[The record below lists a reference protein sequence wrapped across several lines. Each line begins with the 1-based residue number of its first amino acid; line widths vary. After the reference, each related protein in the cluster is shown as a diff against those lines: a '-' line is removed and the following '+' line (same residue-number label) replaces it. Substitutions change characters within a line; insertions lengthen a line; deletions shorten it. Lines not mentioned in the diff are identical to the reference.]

1 LIRLYNYEA
10 YRIFRLQ
17 LKRGYIILIAGGAM
31 VAISI
36 LMLAYYGLQ
45 FVNSIEQEETI
56 TVGPGSSIEVQ
67 QNINASLG
75 AYVVAFQDFGGQAA
89 VKITDPSGR
98 PVVEKSISPPLVMEL
113 FEVGEPGVYTL
124 VLSNPTDGVLE
135 AAVVLGDSETVLEMT
150 QLSSAVLA
158 LAFTSLL
165 VIGIAV
171 AIAGAVIT
179 ILDRRRSN
187 KMKQFGDTSDLV

>member
-1 LIRLYNYEA
+1 LIRLYNYKA

-56 TVGPGSSIEVQ
+56 TVGPGSSIELQ
-67 QNINASLG
+67 QNINARLG
-75 AYVVAFQDFGGQAA
+75 AYVVAFQDFRGQAA

-113 FEVGEPGVYTL
+113 FEVGEPGVHTL
-124 VLSNPTDGVLE
+124 VLSNPTDVVLE

-150 QLSSAVLA
+150 QLTSAVLA

>member
-1 LIRLYNYEA
+1 MIRLYNYEA

>member
-1 LIRLYNYEA
+1 M
-10 YRIFRLQ
+10 
-17 LKRGYIILIAGGAM
+17 LIAGGAM

-56 TVGPGSSIEVQ
+56 TVESGGSIEVQ
-67 QNINASLG
+67 QNINPSLG
-75 AYVVAFQDFGGQAA
+75 AYVVAFQDFEGQAA

-98 PVVEKSISPPLVMEL
+98 PVIDKSISPPLVMEL
-113 FEVGEPGVYTL
+113 FEVGEPGVHTL

-135 AAVVLGDSETVLEMT
+135 AAVVLGDSETVLERT

-165 VIGIAV
+165 VIGVAV